1 MIHIQSQ
8 ILPTFYS
15 RFLGRCNIF
24 STLDLRC
31 RYWQVAVDLRDRS
44 KTAFVTSS
52 GVFEL
57 NRMSFGLKIAPAT
70 FQRAME
76 MCLCYL
82 DDVICFGRS
91 LAEHNDR
98 LRTVLDRFRQHNLR
112 VKLDKCRFA
121 ETKVAFLG
129 HTVSNEGISP
139 DPYKVEVIQNI
150 IAPACLKELRTQVFL
165 GLASYYRRFIANFA
179 TIAALML
186 TKLTTKAASKT
197 PFVCQTSA
205 KILLLN

>member
-1 MIHIQSQ
+1 MIRIQSQ

-24 STLDLRC
+24 STLELRS

-52 GVFEL
+52 GVFEF
-57 NRMSFGLKIAPAT
+57 NRMSFGLKTAPAT

-82 DDVICFGRS
+82 DDVICFDRS

-150 IAPACLKELRTQVFL
+150 IAPACLKELRSLFR
-165 GLASYYRRFIANFA
+165 ASHLLPPFYCEFA

-197 PFVCQTSA
+197 PLSGETSA
-205 KILLLN
+205 KILFLN